1 MQKNIL
7 DIDIS
12 KEALKNLSELLKQNN
27 YSCVRLSYV
36 KSCCAK
42 GRLDIILDDINKN
55 DLTYKYDSL
64 TIVYNMEV
72 LNNVKN
78 VEIIYKNHDFMMK
91 ITPLET
97 NSCQNSCC
105 KITSSSSCTNGCCKS
120 TTSSSCTNGCNN
132 KCPYKNNTC
141 SNT

>member
-12 KEALKNLSELLKQNN
+12 KKALKNLSELLKQNN

-64 TIVYNMEV
+64 TIVYDMEV

-97 NSCQNSCC
+97 NSCC
-105 KITSSSSCTNGCCKS
+105 KSTSSSSCTNGCCKS